1 MGFGLR
7 VKKARSEMQLTLQ
20 ELSERS
26 GVSRSMLSKIE
37 REEKNP
43 TIQIACQVAEGLGL
57 TLSQLL
63 DEPEEREVMLIPK
76 SQRLIFRDEQSGFER
91 QLLSPSF
98 PARGVEFI
106 YNIIPPAQTSGV
118 FPPHTK
124 GVKEYVSVAQGKLEV
139 TIGERLFVLEAGDSL
154 YYDANITHQF
164 VNVGDEPCAY
174 YLVIDSHLTNS

>member
-1 MGFGLR
+1 MSFGIR
-7 VKKARSEMQLTLQ
+7 VKKARAEKKLTLQ
-20 ELSERS
+20 ELSKRS

-63 DEPEEREVMLIPK
+63 DEQEEREMVLIK
-76 SQRLIFRDEQSGFER
+76 KEQRLIYRDEQSGFER
-91 QLLSPSF
+91 HLLSPSF

-106 YNIIPPAQTSGV
+106 LNVIPPGQASGH

-124 GVKEYVSVAQGKLEV
+124 GVKEYVSVAQGQLQV
-139 TIGERLFVLEAGDSL
+139 SLGDRVYLLDAGDSL
-154 YYDANITHQF
+154 YFDADLTHHF
-164 VNVGDEPCAY
+164 ANVGSEPCQY
-174 YLVIDSHLTNS
+174 YLVIDSHQTKP